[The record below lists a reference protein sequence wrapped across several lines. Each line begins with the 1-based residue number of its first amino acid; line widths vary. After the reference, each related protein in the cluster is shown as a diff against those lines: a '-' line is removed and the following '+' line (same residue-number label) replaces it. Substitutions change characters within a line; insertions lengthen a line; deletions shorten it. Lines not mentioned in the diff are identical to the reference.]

1 MRIQTEYLK
10 NKKYI
15 DLTPFFTN
23 QGIDKEHVH
32 IGFDGSL
39 KINDETYYI
48 KKPETEYRL
57 LGELIAAK
65 LLDKLNLP
73 HVEYHL
79 AQYFDDVVLLS
90 KSFKKENN
98 RYISGQRI
106 LNDYG
111 ETLKTPQDVSDLNNL
126 EQIWQALEY
135 RYSKSNTPEQTLA
148 IVSQLMAE
156 ITTLLSFDFVVGN
169 IDRHQSNW
177 IVEEG
182 PQGIHLAQI
191 FDNEY
196 LLDAYLDPETIA
208 SFAMASSYE
217 ELERFASPRE
227 SIDYYVNISSEE
239 FVIKLKQIQDKL
251 SLPVFA
257 AALRDVEE
265 DLGCRI
271 SSEIKLKMLSSYQ
284 KQQNLVS
291 KTIAKYYNQSFS
303 I

>member
-15 DLTPFFTN
+15 DLTPFFTS

-39 KINDETYYI
+39 KINDEIYYI

-90 KSFKKENN
+90 KSFKKENC

-208 SFAMASSYE
+208 SFAMTSSYE

-257 AALRDVEE
+257 DALRDVEE

-271 SSEIKLKMLSSYQ
+271 SSETKLKMLSSYQ